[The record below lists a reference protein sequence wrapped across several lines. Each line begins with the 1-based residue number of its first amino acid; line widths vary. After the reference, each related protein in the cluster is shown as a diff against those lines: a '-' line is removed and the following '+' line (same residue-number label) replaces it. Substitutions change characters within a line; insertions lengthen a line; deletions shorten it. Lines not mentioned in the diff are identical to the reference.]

1 MELRWGILGLGKIAG
16 QFCEDLQL
24 IDGSSIEAVG
34 SRSLEK
40 AKAFGGRFDVEKCYA
55 SYAELMDDPD
65 VDIIYIATP
74 HDSHMQHTIAAMKK
88 GKHVLCEKPMG
99 VNRVQVEAM
108 INCARVH
115 KVFLMEALWTR
126 FNPSMQAILRHVSS
140 GEIGEIK
147 NINADFAFLANA
159 PDDSRLFNLELAGG
173 SLLDIGIYPIFLS
186 YLIKGMPESIIAS
199 GVLHKTGADRQIGAV
214 LTYKDAI
221 SSVMSS
227 FDTHSD
233 MVAKIY
239 GTEGKIFINRR
250 WHQSDGYQ
258 IEKDGELKDYSLP
271 RKGRGYTYEI
281 EECMRCI
288 SSGMLESD
296 QWSLNDSLNL
306 ISILDEIRRQ
316 VGIVYPFE

>member
-1 MELRWGILGLGKIAG
+1 MDLRWGILGLGKIAG
-16 QFCEDLQL
+16 QFCEDLL
-24 IDGSSIEAVG
+24 LVEGSTIEAVA
-34 SRSLEK
+34 SRSQDK
-40 AKAFGGRFDVEKCYA
+40 ADDFGSRFDVQKCYA
-55 SYAELMDDPD
+55 SYVEMMDDPD

-74 HDSHMQHTIAAMKK
+74 HDSHKQHSIDAMKK

-99 VNRVQVEAM
+99 VNRAQVEAM
-108 INCARVH
+108 INCAKEH

-126 FNPSMQAILRHVSS
+126 FNPSIQAILKLIKS
-140 GEIGEIK
+140 GEIGDIK
-147 NINADFAFLANA
+147 NISADFAFLANA
-159 PDDSRLFNLELAGG
+159 SDDSRLFNLSLAGG

-186 YLIKGMPESIIAS
+186 YLLKGMPESINAS

-214 LTYKDAI
+214 LKYEDAI
-221 SSVMSS
+221 VSIMSS

-258 IEKDGELKDYSLP
+258 IEKNGELRAYDLP

-288 SSGMLESD
+288 GSGMLESD
-296 QWSLNDSLNL
+296 QWSLEDSLHL
-306 ISILDEIRRQ
+306 ISILDEVRKQ